1 MGSKALRAR
10 SLDVRLLTTRA
21 MKYSSSVTSS
31 RRKTRKAHFAAPS
44 SERRKLM
51 SGAARERTQGGVRAN
66 AVPIRVNDEV
76 RVTRGKYKNREGKVC
91 QVYRKAWV
99 IHITNITRDKVNGT
113 FVTRSRRGGRWIFAT
128 GDESPRGLGGAPRV
142 RRARADE
149 EREEGGRWMT
159 REAYGWRRETQ
170 RARDDRIDSPVS

>member
-1 MGSKALRAR
+1 MGSKALRGR

-31 RRKTRKAHFAAPS
+31 RRKTRKAHFSAPS

-51 SGAARERTQGGVRAN
+51 SAPLASELKAEYGAN

-91 QVYRKAWV
+91 QVYRKKWV

-113 FVTRSRRGGRWIFAT
+113 FAMRSRRGG
-128 GDESPRGLGGAPRV
+128 GGSSPRVMKALEGWGSRRG
-142 RRARADE
+142 RARAAE

>member
-51 SGAARERTQGGVRAN
+51 SAPLASELKAEYGAN

-91 QVYRKAWV
+91 QVYRKKWV

-128 GDESPRGLGGAPRV
+128 GDESPSGLGEPSRA
-142 RRARADE
+142 RARADE